1 MISCLSLGP
10 MVTGEIWRVGSVRK
24 DWPLEG
30 CQVGIFFHNKHISHL
45 VLWQGYS
52 LTHKTLLIKS
62 SVCRWIS
69 PPRLSHSPRR
79 EMKILCRIRRPV
91 DAKFY
96 STEERGYK
104 IADRKKKSMA
114 WPPAKESNSSV
125 KTKSHSWGRHKLPLE
140 MYFLRVPRMH

>member
-1 MISCLSLGP
+1 MISCLSLDP

-69 PPRLSHSPRR
+69 PPRLSHLPRR
-79 EMKILCRIRRPV
+79 EMKILCRIRIPV
-91 DAKFY
+91 DSKFH
-96 STEERGYK
+96 STGERGYK
-104 IADRKKKSMA
+104 IAERKKKINGLATS
-114 WPPAKESNSSV
+114 KRV
-125 KTKSHSWGRHKLPLE
+125 KLFSKNKISFIG
-140 MYFLRVPRMH
+140 